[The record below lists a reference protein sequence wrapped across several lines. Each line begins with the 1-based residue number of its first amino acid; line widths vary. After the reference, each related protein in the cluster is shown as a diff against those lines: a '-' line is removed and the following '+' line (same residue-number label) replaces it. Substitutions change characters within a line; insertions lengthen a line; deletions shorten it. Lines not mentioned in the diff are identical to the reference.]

1 MKYNSMITAAALAA
15 VGCAGLAGLAGA
27 DPAAPDKATL
37 ERGQAHY
44 LLFCANCHGV
54 DADGRGPLVE
64 LLKVTPS
71 NLTVLRRVGGPSVT
85 ERVLTAADGGHE
97 VPTEGRKMPIFS
109 DNLEVRTVREIALYL
124 DSIQQ

>member
-1 MKYNSMITAAALAA
+1 MIYKRTIMGAALAA
-15 VGCAGLAGLAGA
+15 TAIVAPVGASGA
-27 DPAAPDKATL
+27 DTPVDKATL

-54 DADGRGPLVE
+54 EADGNGPLVG

-71 NLTVLRRVGGPSVT
+71 NLKVLRQPGGPGVT
-85 ERVLTAADGGHE
+85 ERVLIAVDGGHQVASGE
-97 VPTEGRKMPIFS
+97 HKMPVFS

>member
-1 MKYNSMITAAALAA
+1 MNYNSMITAAALTAI
-15 VGCAGLAGLAGA
+15 GLVALSGSAGA
-27 DPAAPDKATL
+27 EPAGDQATL

-54 DADGRGPLVE
+54 DGDGHGPLVG

-71 NLTVLRRVGGPSVT
+71 NLMVLRRLGGPSVT
-85 ERVLTAADGGHE
+85 ERVLVAVDGRHQVASGEH
-97 VPTEGRKMPIFS
+97 KMPVFS
-109 DNLEVRTVREIALYL
+109 DNLEVRTVREIAVYL